1 MSTVPE
7 DVKDVKVGSLIA
19 LFVEEGED
27 WKDVEIP
34 ADTSAPPSDSPSPS
48 SDSPSPPSQSGE
60 TRSLEPSVSKGSHS
74 GKIRLQSPTARNLLT
89 HFGIDVSNLT
99 ASGPKDTL
107 LKEDVLNYIKENNL
121 TPKSES
127 PPSKSES
134 PLSGS
139 GSRPG
144 GSGSRPG
151 GSEGRPRTKYVDL
164 ELTNMRKIIAKRLTL
179 SKTTI
184 PHSYMTVECNMDEVS
199 RARQELKSQ
208 GVKVSVNDFI
218 IRAAAVSLC
227 KCPQVNVRWNES
239 QGTIESV
246 RGVDISI
253 AVATPNGLIT
263 PIVKDADT
271 LSVEGI
277 AERVREL
284 SVKARDGKLQPHEF
298 QGGSFSISN
307 LGMFGIKEFSAVIN
321 PPQAAIL
328 AVGRGIPTF
337 NPSGQVNEVMKATL
351 SFDSRAIDEEVAAEF
366 IQTFSTLLSQLRLGS
381 PETGKRLS
389 ALLIS

>member
-1 MSTVPE
+1 MPE

-34 ADTSAPPSDSPSPS
+34 ADSSAPSSDSSSPS
-48 SDSPSPPSQSGE
+48 SDTSAPSSDSSVPSSDSGGTRPPV
-60 TRSLEPSVSKGSHS
+60 SVSKGSHPP
-74 GKIRLQSPTARNLLT
+74 GKVRLQSPTARNLLS
-89 HFGIDVSNLT
+89 HFGIDVSNLS

-121 TPKSES
+121 TPKSGSS
-127 PPSKSES
+127 P
-134 PLSGS
+134 SGV
-139 GSRPG
+139 
-144 GSGSRPG
+144 
-151 GSEGRPRTKYVDL
+151 EGRRKTKHSGTEKKYIDL

-199 RARQELKSQ
+199 RVRQQLKSQ

-218 IRAAAVSLC
+218 IKAAAVSLS
-227 KCPQVNVRWNES
+227 KCRQVNVRWNES
-239 QGTIESV
+239 QGMIEAV

-263 PIVKDADT
+263 PIIKDADT
-271 LSVEGI
+271 LSVEEI
-277 AERVREL
+277 ARTVKEL
-284 SVKARDGKLQPHEF
+284 SLKARDGKLQPHEF

-307 LGMFGIKEFSAVIN
+307 LGMFGIREFSAVIN

-337 NPSGQVNEVMKATL
+337 NCSGQVNEVMKGTL
-351 SFDSRAIDEEVAAEF
+351 SFDSRVIDEEVAAEF
-366 IQTFSTLLSQLRLGS
+366 MQTFSTVLSELRLGS

-389 ALLIS
+389 ALIS

>member
-1 MSTVPE
+1 MICSTVPE
-7 DVKDVKVGSLIA
+7 DIKDIKVGSLIA

-34 ADTSAPPSDSPSPS
+34 TDTSPKKTSAEAAKLPTS
-48 SDSPSPPSQSGE
+48 SATPAFVPKVTS
-60 TRSLEPSVSKGSHS
+60 S
-74 GKIRLQSPTARNLLT
+74 GKVRLQAPAARNLLS
-89 HFGIDVSNLT
+89 HYGIDVSSLS

-107 LKEDVLNYIKENNL
+107 LKEDVLNYIMQNNL
-121 TPKSES
+121 KPKSES
-127 PPSKSES
+127 FGSPATQSKKQK
-134 PLSGS
+134 
-139 GSRPG
+139 
-144 GSGSRPG
+144 
-151 GSEGRPRTKYVDL
+151 TKFTDL

-199 RARQELKSQ
+199 RIRQELKSRN
-208 GVKVSVNDFI
+208 VKVSVNDFI
-218 IRAAAVSLC
+218 IKAAAVSLY
-227 KCPQVNVRWNES
+227 KCPQVNVRWNE
-239 QGTIESV
+239 QQETIEAV
-246 RGVDISI
+246 QGVDISI

-263 PIVKDADT
+263 PIIKNADS

-277 AERVREL
+277 AKSVKEL
-284 SVKARDGKLQPHEF
+284 STKARDGKLQPHEF

-328 AVGRGIPTF
+328 AVGRGVPTF
-337 NPSGQVNEVMKATL
+337 NETCQVNELMRGTL
-351 SFDSRAIDEEVAAEF
+351 SYDSRVIDEEVAAEF
-366 IQTFSTLLSQLRLGS
+366 METFSKMLSEPRLLEGS

-389 ALLIS
+389 ALLI